1 MSQTENYELK
11 KEAYGGFYKLSEGEI
26 EEQEKRGLLLKLEW
40 PEEQIFDDGKQSNTL
55 TGASHPGCCKQ

>member
-11 KEAYGGFYKLSEGEI
+11 KEAYESSYKLSEGEI